1 MINKIQ
7 LKVEAIA
14 ERSLTQRQDISIT
27 FRSTVELKSIL
38 RNGTTESCRLLMVEM

>member
-27 FRSTVELKSIL
+27 FRSTVELKPML
-38 RNGTTESCRLLMVEM
+38 RNGTTESCRLHMVEM